1 MNSRKERVLPEP
13 SLSEPHVVISVRD
26 PCTCKVRLFKENS
39 YFMEVL
45 EKAAKVAL
53 IKGPHFLLQS
63 LVRGMGNFW
72 EKLCPIW
79 YYHTY
84 IAKSNG

>member
-1 MNSRKERVLPEP
+1 
-13 SLSEPHVVISVRD
+13 
-26 PCTCKVRLFKENS
+26 
-39 YFMEVL
+39 MEVL

-63 LVRGMGNFW
+63 LVRGMGDFW
-72 EKLCPIW
+72 EKLCPVW